1 MSKKNI
7 PEIKMILLGES
18 GVGKTSIIKRYLND
32 EFDNNEESTLSMSYV
47 AKLMEIDNKKI
58 RVNIWDTIGQEKYR
72 SISKLFLN
80 ETKIVMLV
88 YSIISEQ
95 SFKELNYWYNLYKE
109 NLDEDTI
116 LGIAG
121 NKMDLYL
128 DQTVPDSQAREYAE
142 QKKAIF
148 SLLSAKENKQS
159 IDIFVEKL
167 VRAYLDKK
175 SLKKDNNKTTENKT
189 IKLDAKKNEN
199 NENES
204 GGDGCCIGGG
214 SKKKNKKKKYEA
226 IIKEN
231 NGIINSIFLGENGVG
246 KTSII
251 KRITGTEFNKGEK
264 HTEEIKDYPIEYKN
278 LHLKCYDIDNEKKK
292 TKEVIDILTS
302 SKIFFI
308 VYNIRDKISF
318 DNVGYW
324 IEAISKFKEEDL
336 NKGNNH
342 LLVIIGNKNDKSPT
356 DKEECIVINEGD
368 KKEYIEEGKE
378 LANENKA
385 IFKVVSAL
393 DNIGFEN
400 MIEEVI
406 ESYLSI

>member
-121 NKMDLYL
+121 NKIDLYL

-204 GGDGCCIGGG
+204 GGDGCCIGLSG
-214 SKKKNKKKKYEA
+214 KKKNKKKKYEA

-251 KRITGTEFNKGEK
+251 KRITGSEFNKGEK

-278 LHLKCYDIDNEKKK
+278 LHLKCYDIDNQKKK